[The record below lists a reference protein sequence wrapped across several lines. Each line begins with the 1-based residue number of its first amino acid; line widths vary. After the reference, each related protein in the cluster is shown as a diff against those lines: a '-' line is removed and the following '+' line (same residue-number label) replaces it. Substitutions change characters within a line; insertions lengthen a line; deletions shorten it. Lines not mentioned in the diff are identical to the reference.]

1 MNMKTISEREFIMS
15 EINKSTNYSS
25 LMQKEATEAGDRIG
39 EQLVKNKQR
48 VEEIGRKIRD
58 YAPHSVMFVGRG
70 SSDHAGSFAKY
81 LIEIETQIPTFA
93 AAPSVA
99 TIYNRHLKL
108 KGVLVI
114 IISQSGRSP
123 DILEQAKNAKKSGA
137 LCIAVLNDESS
148 PLVDLVDYVIPLSVG
163 EEKSVAATKSYMATL
178 SAILQ
183 LVAYWKQDQE
193 LVKAIDQIPAAL
205 QKAVDSSSQLT
216 FEYLDKVTNLV
227 VLGRGLGFA
236 ISKEI
241 ALKLKEVCA
250 IHAESFS
257 SAEFLHGPVTLV
269 QSALKIIDIQIND
282 ESKKAHSLQMKDMEV
297 RGAKISELH
306 QVTQNLHPRIAPL
319 AVLQRF
325 YLDIEKVAIKRGLN
339 PDEPIGLK
347 KVTET
352 L

>member
-1 MNMKTISEREFIMS
+1 MPELDRPV
-15 EINKSTNYSS
+15 NYSS
-25 LMQKEATEAGDRIG
+25 LMQKEATEAGKRIG
-39 EQLVKNKQR
+39 EQLANNKQY
-48 VEEIGRKIRD
+48 VKEISQKIRD

-81 LIEIETQIPTFA
+81 LIEIETQIPTFS

-99 TIYNRHLKL
+99 SIYGSQLKL
-108 KGVLVI
+108 KGVLVMI
-114 IISQSGRSP
+114 VSQSGRSP
-123 DILEQAKNAKKSGA
+123 DILAQAKTAKEAGA
-137 LCIAVLNDESS
+137 LCIALLNDESS
-148 PLVDLVDYVIPLSVG
+148 PLVDLVDHVIPLFVG
-163 EEKSVAATKSYMATL
+163 DEKSVTATKSYLATL

-183 LVAYWKQDQE
+183 LVAYWKQGEE
-193 LVKAIDQIPAAL
+193 LATSVDQIPSVL
-205 QKAVDSSSQLT
+205 QKAVESTPQLT
-216 FEYLDKVTNLV
+216 FEYLNNVTNLV

-236 ISKEI
+236 VSKEI

-269 QSALKIIDIQIND
+269 QSQLKIIDVQIDD
-282 ESKKAHSLQMKDMEV
+282 ESKNAHSKQMQGIKE
-297 RGAKISELH
+297 RGANIAALH
-306 QVTQNLHPRIAPL
+306 QVFQGLHPRIAPL

-325 YLDIEKVAIKRGLN
+325 YLDIEKIAVKNGLN
-339 PDEPIGLK
+339 PDKPIGLK